1 MSQPL
6 NYFTRD
12 PQMTKTTLIALAILS
27 FAAAG
32 CSKADA
38 PRASADKVT
47 EIELADVP
55 QSVQTLVLS
64 ARDGFEMVEVLKKVR
79 GDRTYYDVEGEL
91 PSGDEIE
98 FDVLMTAAGPEIV
111 EIQRDIIWRDVP
123 KKARKVVNAANTDK
137 LEIVRIIESTQ
148 TDDSIIYEIFVAGH
162 KSDPRFE
169 AHMKDGKAELLTS
182 RWKH

>member
-1 MSQPL
+1 MRKS
-6 NYFTRD
+6 
-12 PQMTKTTLIALAILS
+12 TLISLLALS
-27 FAAAG
+27 FAAPG

-38 PRASADKVT
+38 PRASADEVT

-111 EIQRDIIWRDVP
+111 EIQRDILWSQVP
-123 KKARKVVNAANTDK
+123 QDARAVVQGANKDA
-137 LEIVRIIESTQ
+137 LEIARIIESIQ
-148 TDDSIIYEIFVAGH
+148 TDESIIYEIFVAGH

-169 AHMKDGKAELLTS
+169 VQVKNGVSKLLTS
-182 RWKH
+182 RWEH